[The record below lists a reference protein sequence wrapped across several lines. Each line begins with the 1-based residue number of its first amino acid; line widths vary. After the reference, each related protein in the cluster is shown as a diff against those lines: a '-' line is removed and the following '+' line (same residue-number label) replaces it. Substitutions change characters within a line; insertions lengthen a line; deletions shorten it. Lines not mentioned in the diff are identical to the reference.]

1 MIKHN
6 IFLPCLALLTLF
18 AALLTTAKSAVALDN
33 NYTIVCGTVGNKPV
47 NCDMSTHRCY
57 LCTKKNSLKAA
68 IFISIFEHTSEEFS
82 CLSRDAKVPR
92 GCKVANAGGISGSS
106 KTKILGLRVSDLDS
120 EGQKCITSNL
130 KAMYA
135 STCYSCEI
143 VETLSSAFIKAAAK
157 AYQVSREAANAI
169 LVVASLLW
177 VALYILKSVSSFTTV
192 EPRKM
197 IQDLMIQFFKIYL
210 AFVII
215 NSGIQ
220 TILHYT
226 LEPIMNAGTD
236 WGSAIISANTG
247 VSANSYGDN

>member
-1 MIKHN
+1 MIKHILN
-6 IFLPCLALLTLF
+6 PCIALVAFLLALFIFSGTA
-18 AALLTTAKSAVALDN
+18 AALDDD
-33 NYTIVCGTVGNKPV
+33 YTIVCGTVGNQPV
-47 NCDMSTHRCY
+47 NCNMGTQRCY
-57 LCTKKNSLKAA
+57 LCVVKSGNFLLKTETEV
-68 IFISIFEHTSEEFS
+68 FR
-82 CLSRDAKVPR
+82 CLSKDAKVPWR
-92 GCKVANAGGISGSS
+92 CSSSSIGGISGSS
-106 KTKILGLRVSDLDS
+106 KTKILGLRISGLDKQ
-120 EGQKCITSNL
+120 GQKCITSNL
-130 KAMYA
+130 KAMYG

-169 LVVASLLW
+169 LVVASLIW
-177 VALYILKSVSSFTTV
+177 IAFYILKSVSSFTTV

-236 WGSAIISANTG
+236 WGSAIIAANTG
-247 VSANSYGDN
+247 VSEDNYGDN